1 MARNP
6 KHDILFEPI
15 QIGPKTMKNRFY
27 QIPHCNGF
35 GSEKPLSQAYF
46 RATKAEGGYAAVS
59 TEYCSISPE
68 SDDTHR
74 MSARLWDDE
83 DIKNLSLMCDM
94 LHEYDCLSAAELWYG
109 GPHAPC
115 MESRCVPRG
124 PSQIPSDF
132 EYLTYAIEA
141 DKDDIRHL
149 QNLYVEAAKRA
160 RSAGFDIV
168 YVYGSHSYLPQ
179 QFLTPFYNKRTDEY
193 GGSFENRAR
202 FWRETIEQVKEAVGD
217 DCAIA
222 VRMSTDM
229 FLGEAGTQLKRDCL
243 PFVELVDHLVDVWD
257 INLSGIAEWG
267 EDATPSRFYAEGRAL
282 PWQAAVKEISKKPV
296 LGVGRWTNPDA
307 MSDAI
312 REGKLDI
319 IATCR
324 PSTSDPFLPKKI
336 EEGRLDDIREC
347 IGCNVCIS
355 RWEIGGPPLI
365 CTQNATAGEEYRRA
379 WHPERYT
386 PAKNADNDVL
396 VVGAGPAG
404 MECAMVLGK
413 RGMRRVHLVDAND
426 DMGGT
431 MRWIPQLP
439 GLGEWARVVNYRKI
453 QLDKLE
459 NVEFIAS
466 TSLSAKEVAEYGAEI
481 VVVATGSYWAT
492 DGLNGAS
499 HDAIQGADAS
509 LPWQA
514 TPDQLMGEGKTLD
527 GERILVFDNDGYFM
541 GVSVAEMFASAG
553 KKVTL
558 MTPLGNVAPYMHFTL
573 EAPNMH
579 RRLHSLGVDIVTYHL
594 PSRFEEGAVVA
605 THVYDEH
612 GHEKTWEAD
621 GVVLVSQRRSND
633 SLYRALKDEIGLD
646 GLKAEGVDALYRIG
660 DCEAPRLIA
669 DAVFSGHRLARE
681 IDSPD
686 PSIPLPFRRERR
698 VVDPAFVKAERG
710 WYAEQLAGAV

>member
-1 MARNP
+1 MARDP

-35 GSEKPLSQAYF
+35 GSEKPFSQAYF

-83 DIKNLSLMCDM
+83 DIKNLALMCDM
-94 LHEYDCLSAAELWYG
+94 LHEHDCLSAAELWYG

-141 DKDDIRHL
+141 DKDDIRYL
-149 QNLYVEAAKRA
+149 QHLYVEAAKRA

-229 FLGEAGTQLKRDCL
+229 FMGEAGTQLKRDCL
-243 PFVELVDHLVDVWD
+243 PFVELADDLVDVWD

-267 EDATPSRFYAEGRAL
+267 EDATPSRFYAQGRAL
-282 PWQAAVKEISKKPV
+282 PWQAAVKEVSKKPV
-296 LGVGRWTNPDA
+296 LGVGRWTDPDA
-307 MSDAI
+307 MSEAI

-379 WHPERYT
+379 WHPEKFT

-396 VVGAGPAG
+396 IVGAGPAG
-404 MECAMVLGK
+404 MECALVLGK

-426 DMGGT
+426 DIGGT

-439 GLGEWARVVNYRKI
+439 GLGEWARLVNYRKI
-453 QLDKLE
+453 QLDKLK
-459 NVEFIAS
+459 NVEFIPS
-466 TSLSAKEVAEYGAEI
+466 TTLSAKDVAEYGAEI
-481 VVVATGSYWAT
+481 VVAATGSYWAT

-499 HDAIQGADAS
+499 HDVIPGADAS

-514 TPDQLMGEGKTLD
+514 TPDQLMGEGKTLE

-541 GVSVAEMFASAG
+541 GVSISELLATAG

-579 RRLHSLGVDIVTYHL
+579 RRLHSLGVEIVTYHL
-594 PSRFEEGAVVA
+594 PSRFEEGSVVA

-612 GHEKTWEAD
+612 GHEVRWEAD
-621 GVVLVSQRRSND
+621 GVVLVSQRRSSD

-660 DCEAPRLIA
+660 DCEAPRLTA

-681 IDSPD
+681 IDSSD

-698 VVDPAFVKAERG
+698 VVNSSVVGAERE
-710 WYAEQLAGAV
+710 WYAGQLAGAV

>member
-1 MARNP
+1 MARDP
-6 KHDILFEPI
+6 RHDILFEPI
-15 QIGPKTMKNRFY
+15 KIGPKTMKNRFY

-35 GSEKPLSQAYF
+35 GSEKPMSQAHF
-46 RATKAEGGYAAVS
+46 RATKAIGGYAAVC

-74 MSARLWDDE
+74 VSARLWDDD
-83 DIKNLSLMCDM
+83 DIRNLSLMCDM
-94 LHEYDCLSAAELWYG
+94 LHEHDCLSACELWYG

-115 MESRCVPRG
+115 METRCVPRG
-124 PSQIPSDF
+124 PSQIASDF
-132 EYLTYAIEA
+132 EYLTYCIEA
-141 DKDDIRHL
+141 DKDDIRYL
-149 QNLYVEAAKRA
+149 QKLYVDAAKRA
-160 RSAGFDIV
+160 RTAGFDIV

-217 DCAIA
+217 DCCIC

-229 FLGEAGTQLKRDCL
+229 FIGEAGTQLERDCV
-243 PFVELVDHLVDVWD
+243 PFVELCNDIVDLWD

-267 EDATPSRFYAEGRAL
+267 EDATPSRFYQQGRAA
-282 PWQAAVKEISKKPV
+282 PWQKRIKEVAKAPV
-296 LGVGRWTNPDA
+296 LGVGRWVSPDA
-307 MSDAI
+307 MVDAI
-312 REGKLDI
+312 NDGVLDI

-324 PSTSDPFLPKKI
+324 PSTADPYLPKKI

-365 CTQNATAGEEYRRA
+365 CTQNPTAGEEYRRG
-379 WHPERYT
+379 WDPEVFE

-404 MECAMVLGK
+404 MECALTLGK
-413 RGMRRVHLVDAND
+413 RGMRRVHLVEAQD
-426 DMGGT
+426 DMGGI

-439 GLGEWARVVNYRKI
+439 GLGEWGRVVNWRKI
-453 QLDKLE
+453 QIDKLK
-459 NVEFIAS
+459 NVEFIPN
-466 TSLSAKEVAEYGAEI
+466 TTLSAQDVIEYGAEY

-492 DGLNGAS
+492 NGLNSCS
-499 HDAIQGADAS
+499 HDTIPGADAS
-509 LPWQA
+509 KPYIA
-514 TPDQLMGEGKTLD
+514 TPDQIMGEGKQLPGD
-527 GERILVFDNDGYFM
+527 SVLIVDNDGYFM
-541 GVSVAEMFASAG
+541 SVSLAEKYAREG

-558 MTPLGNVAPYMHFTL
+558 MTHLGTICPYMHFTL

-579 RRLHSLGVDIVTYHL
+579 RTLHGLGVEIVPYHL
-594 PSRFEEGAVVA
+594 PTSIAEGVVKSS
-605 THVYDEH
+605 HVYDVH
-612 GHEKTWEAD
+612 GHEETREVD
-621 GVVLVSQRRSND
+621 GVVLVTARRSNEALFR
-633 SLYRALKDEIGLD
+633 SLKDDVGMEKIQ
-646 GLKAEGVDALYRIG
+646 AEGIKGLFRIG

-681 IDSPD
+681 IDTDD
-686 PSIPLPFRRERR
+686 PSIPLPYLRERR
-698 VVDPAFVKAERG
+698 VIERELVS
-710 WYAEQLAGAV
+710 A